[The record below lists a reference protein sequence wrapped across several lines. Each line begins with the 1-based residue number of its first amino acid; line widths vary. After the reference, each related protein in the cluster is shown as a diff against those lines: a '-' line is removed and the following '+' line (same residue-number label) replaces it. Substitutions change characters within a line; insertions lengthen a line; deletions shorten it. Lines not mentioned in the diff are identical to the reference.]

1 MGLDEKPDNKS
12 WWLATGG
19 VVGAVLASS
28 CCIAPLAL
36 FLLGVS
42 GAWISNLTALEPYQP
57 LFIVITLGLVG
68 SGFWVVYFK
77 TKKSCAKDS
86 YCAKPE
92 SVKLLKSLL
101 WTSAGLIAVALV
113 FPYAAPLLLN

>member
-1 MGLDEKPDNKS
+1 MDLDQKPGNKS

-19 VVGAVLASS
+19 VIGAVLASS

-57 LFIVITLGLVG
+57 LFIVITLGFVG
-68 SGFWVVYFK
+68 SGFWMVYFK
-77 TKKSCAKDS
+77 PKTSCADDS

-92 SVKLLKSLL
+92 SGTLLKSLL
-101 WTSAGLIAVALV
+101 WTSTGLIAVALV

>member
-1 MGLDEKPDNKS
+1 MDLNQKPGNKS

-28 CCIAPLAL
+28 CCILPLAL

-57 LFIVITLGLVG
+57 LFIVITFGFIG
-68 SGFWVVYFK
+68 SGFWVIYFK
-77 TKKSCAKDS
+77 PKKSCADDS

-92 SVKLLKSLL
+92 SGKLLKSLL
-101 WTSAGLIAVALV
+101 WTSTGLIAVALV